1 MGQNVIIH
9 GKDVYDTLSNDTGKP
24 ATTPVNVM
32 SGGMK
37 SNSDFV
43 PSAYTGKITTTATG
57 VATAIATGAS
67 KLMLQSLEVTGM
79 EEFAVLAFGTS
90 AANAIANLNIA
101 AAVGTTGIIIPSGD
115 STAGGVAPTIII
127 SIPANATHF
136 ALVDGLSGQVQVIMV
151 TQGV

>member
-1 MGQNVIIH
+1 MGTNTIVH
-9 GKDVYDTLSNDTGKP
+9 GKDVYDVLQNDTGK
-24 ATTPVNVM
+24 AQTTPINVM

-43 PSAYTGKITTTATG
+43 PSSYTGKITTTATG
-57 VATAIATGAS
+57 VATAIASGAS
-67 KLMLQSLEVTGM
+67 KLLLQSLEVTGL

-115 STAGGVAPTIII
+115 STAGGVAIPVTL

-136 ALVDGLSGQVQVIMV
+136 ALVDGVSAQVQIIMV